1 MTSRALGWVLLC
13 AAVLVALLYLGD
25 AIGPGLKPL
34 SLVRP
39 QPEANEAPAVTS
51 PEQAPEA
58 APAVASSTGEPAPV
72 TTDADPAGRQA
83 APSETAKAQA
93 DHAMASNA
101 DAPSAGLSLSR
112 VAPDAPV
119 ATRTPDAPETR
130 DVPET
135 ADADRPEAPAAAPD
149 APSFDLVRA
158 DPSGQT
164 LVAGSAPPGAQVSVL
179 LDGVPQPDVAPQPVD
194 RSGRFALFLD
204 LPPAAEPR
212 VLRLRMTRDGQEVDS
227 VDEVILAPPPTTP
240 ASAGAT
246 AAAARSELAALSR
259 GAGAPASPATPQL
272 AGEEP
277 AAAPFEGAA
286 TAQDS
291 AAPETVPAPPP
302 PAQTV
307 LLSNAEGVEVL
318 QAPAP
323 RAPNE
328 VVIDAIAYDDAGN
341 VVLSGRGSAAAS
353 LRIYLDNRS
362 VATSQVPGTGRWRAA
377 LPDIETGTY
386 TLRVDQLD
394 AGGAVT
400 ARAESPFLREEPA
413 RLAAAGEGGAPLG
426 AVTVQPGHTLW
437 ALARDRYGEGMAYV
451 KVFEANRDQ
460 IRDPDLIYPGQV
472 FDLPD

>member
-1 MTSRALGWVLLC
+1 MTTRALGWVLLC

-25 AIGPGLKPL
+25 LLGSGSKPL

-39 QPEANEAPAVTS
+39 QPGADEAPAVTS
-51 PEQAPEA
+51 PQQT
-58 APAVASSTGEPAPV
+58 PAVGTSTGEPAPEAMA
-72 TTDADPAGRQA
+72 TDAAGMQA
-83 APSETAKAQA
+83 GPPETAEAQA
-93 DHAMASNA
+93 DRTEAPNT
-101 DAPSAGLSLSR
+101 DAPSAGTSLSEAAPEAPATTR
-112 VAPDAPV
+112 APDPPE
-119 ATRTPDAPETR
+119 TSDAPET
-130 DVPET
+130 
-135 ADADRPEAPAAAPD
+135 AAADRPEAPAAAPD

-212 VLRLRMTRDGQEVDS
+212 VLRLRMTRDGQEVES
-227 VDEVILAPPPTTP
+227 ADEIILGPPPTTP
-240 ASAGAT
+240 AGAGAGAT
-246 AAAARSELAALSR
+246 AAARPELAALSR
-259 GAGAPASPATPQL
+259 GAAAPASPETPAL
-272 AGEEP
+272 PGDAP
-277 AAAPFEGAA
+277 AAAPDQDAA

-291 AAPETVPAPPP
+291 AAPETMPAPPP

-341 VVLSGRGSAAAS
+341 VVLSGRGSASAS

-362 VATSQVPGTGRWRAA
+362 IATSQVPGTGRWRAA